1 MALSVYTR
9 TRHFDKASL
18 AWPSIFVLRVDVLDG
33 YADHLEE
40 ELYLLSRTAYRGLS
54 FSHKEFVHLDHGAI
68 VCGTTQ
74 TVKIV
79 NQVRIGQISDRIS
92 KEITDIVLFCR
103 VV

>member
-40 ELYLLSRTAYRGLS
+40 ELISSREQRIAASLLATRNLCILTM
-54 FSHKEFVHLDHGAI
+54 
-68 VCGTTQ
+68 
-74 TVKIV
+74 
-79 NQVRIGQISDRIS
+79 
-92 KEITDIVLFCR
+92 VL
-103 VV
+103 